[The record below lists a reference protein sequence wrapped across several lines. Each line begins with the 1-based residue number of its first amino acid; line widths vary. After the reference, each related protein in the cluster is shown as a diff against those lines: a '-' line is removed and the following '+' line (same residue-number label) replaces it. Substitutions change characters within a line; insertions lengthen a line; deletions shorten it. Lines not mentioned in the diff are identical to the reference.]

1 MVQFI
6 MDIEKMAKDMA
17 TELNVHLIIN
27 TKDNGLTMKDKIQK
41 VSNFGLVKNNL
52 NIKEN

>member
-17 TELNVHLIIN
+17 TELSIQKIIY
-27 TKDNGLTMKDKIQK
+27 TKDNGLTMKDKIQT
-41 VSNFGLVKNNL
+41 VSNFGLVKKIL
-52 NIKEN
+52 I